1 MEINDYQRAAHDTAE
16 GYADVLN
23 EDIDDEIKALFLIT
37 ALNGEVGEVSEKVKK
52 GVRESEHPLEEGG
65 YFAEAEDEIGDVLWY
80 LAQLSSLLDVWLDD
94 VAQQNLDKLE
104 SRDERGVLFGDGDS
118 R

>member
-1 MEINDYQRAAHDTAE
+1 MEFNSYQRAAHDTAE

-23 EDIDDEIKALFLIT
+23 EDIDDEVKALFLIT

-65 YFAEAEDEIGDVLWY
+65 YFAEAEDEIGDILCLMCGLMMWH
-80 LAQLSSLLDVWLDD
+80 SRISTSLKVVTSVVYCSEMVMKDD
-94 VAQQNLDKLE
+94 
-104 SRDERGVLFGDGDS
+104 
-118 R
+118 